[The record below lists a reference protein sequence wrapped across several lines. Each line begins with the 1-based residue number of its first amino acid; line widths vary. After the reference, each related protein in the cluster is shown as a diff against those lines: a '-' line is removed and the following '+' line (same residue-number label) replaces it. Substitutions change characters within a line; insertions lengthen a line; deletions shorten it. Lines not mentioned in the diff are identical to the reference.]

1 MQQQHIQTDLCFFF
15 FFFTVFITKYGRFKC
30 VPFAG
35 LYDRFINFKSKSVHV
50 CAPVCLSLCEHA
62 SLSAPLAGTIACG
75 EVLRSSQ
82 SLEQCEGRRVPLQEV
97 VHARALTE
105 GRASGVTIRSRWNAW
120 PPPHLA
126 SCNENPEREN
136 LEDYVHCPVWGRGWG
151 GGGGGGRRQASSADW
166 TQAIRDLVFDFSMG
180 LIFCTWADIF
190 ISKSWINLWTP
201 VANVWNRMNA
211 PVCSKGTEKVQQ
223 QLKDTMYASVSTQVL
238 PSLLPSP
245 CVSIYLFLCAVQ
257 HVEGGENAGM
267 WAKDG
272 RNIFFESTMTLWYPA
287 SGSFTVDKSPVSDE
301 SQKIENQKRGG
312 QRLSSCFS
320 QVHYFSFS
328 IS

>member
-151 GGGGGGRRQASSADW
+151 GGR
-166 TQAIRDLVFDFSMG
+166 TQRDRDKPAV
-180 LIFCTWADIF
+180 LIG
-190 ISKSWINLWTP
+190 P
-201 VANVWNRMNA
+201 R
-211 PVCSKGTEKVQQ
+211 
-223 QLKDTMYASVSTQVL
+223 
-238 PSLLPSP
+238 PSGIWFLTSP
-245 CVSIYLFLCAVQ
+245 W
-257 HVEGGENAGM
+257 G
-267 WAKDG
+267 
-272 RNIFFESTMTLWYPA
+272 
-287 SGSFTVDKSPVSDE
+287 
-301 SQKIENQKRGG
+301 
-312 QRLSSCFS
+312 
-320 QVHYFSFS
+320 
-328 IS
+328 

>member
-1 MQQQHIQTDLCFFF
+1 
-15 FFFTVFITKYGRFKC
+15 
-30 VPFAG
+30 
-35 LYDRFINFKSKSVHV
+35 
-50 CAPVCLSLCEHA
+50 
-62 SLSAPLAGTIACG
+62 
-75 EVLRSSQ
+75 
-82 SLEQCEGRRVPLQEV
+82 
-97 VHARALTE
+97 
-105 GRASGVTIRSRWNAW
+105 
-120 PPPHLA
+120 
-126 SCNENPEREN
+126 
-136 LEDYVHCPVWGRGWG
+136 
-151 GGGGGGRRQASSADW
+151 
-166 TQAIRDLVFDFSMG
+166 MG

-301 SQKIENQKRGG
+301 SQKIENKKKRRTKAQFMFQSSSLLLLFYIINTKCVQCQVERHISIFLSDGLMFLLTRPFTSTSSLC
-312 QRLSSCFS
+312 RLFRLCEIAL
-320 QVHYFSFS
+320 QFSFLEAQ
-328 IS
+328 ISYYWSPTL